1 LVLDAV
7 KEASDAISSSQ
18 SLARQHSDPTR
29 SLEAAEAVYRIQRD
43 RFQAGMSNQL
53 ALLNAETALLA
64 QQRARTDVRAR
75 ELDNRVALMKS
86 LGGGWR
92 AER

>member
-1 LVLDAV
+1 
-7 KEASDAISSSQ
+7 
-18 SLARQHSDPTR
+18 
-29 SLEAAEAVYRIQRD
+29 
-43 RFQAGMSNQL
+43 L

>member
-1 LVLDAV
+1 MP
-7 KEASDAISSSQ
+7 KEASDAISASQ
-18 SLARQHSDPTR
+18 SLARQHTDQTR
-29 SLEAAEAVYRIQRD
+29 SLESAEAAYRIQRD
-43 RFQAGMSNQL
+43 RYVAGMSNQL